1 MRHKDREAMDK
12 IVKIIEEYRME
23 RSEIPSIGQIAE
35 KVHMSRSTVYYYLRD
50 MDNKGM
56 IEYSARK
63 METPLTQKIRTS
75 NTYTPIVGHV
85 RCGEPTDEIEEIED
99 IYSLPDEVFGTGRK
113 YILRA
118 VGDSMVDVGIDEGD
132 LVVINK
138 SEEPTKGDIVVAQTE
153 DNTYTLKTLGECD
166 PKTGK
171 YKLFY
176 QNEQAYPGK
185 YILASL
191 SLIQGVAKHVIKAL

>member
-1 MRHKDREAMDK
+1 MRHKDRETMDK

-63 METPLTQKIRTS
+63 METPLTQKIRT
-75 NTYTPIVGHV
+75 
-85 RCGEPTDEIEEIED
+85 
-99 IYSLPDEVFGTGRK
+99 
-113 YILRA
+113 
-118 VGDSMVDVGIDEGD
+118 
-132 LVVINK
+132 
-138 SEEPTKGDIVVAQTE
+138 
-153 DNTYTLKTLGECD
+153 LKTLGECD

-171 YKLFY
+171 HKLFY

-191 SLIQGVAKHVIKAL
+191 SSIQGVAKHVIKAL